1 MGWELQK
8 ENSEIEIK
16 FILKNNI
23 PLIDLRSPSEF
34 KVGAFPSSHNLPI
47 LYDEERSLIGKTY
60 KLEGGK
66 AAENLGYRI
75 VSGGKKDKR
84 IKDWKKFIE
93 KNPSAHLYCWRGGKR
108 SKIASEWL
116 QKEGVEIPLIDGGYK
131 TLRRTCL
138 DILNNV
144 DKDSKKWI
152 IIGGRTGSGKTK
164 IIQEVSGSID
174 LEQLA
179 NHRGSAFGKNITPQP
194 TTINFENK
202 LAVSFIQHEHETLI
216 LEDESRGIGK
226 LILPEI
232 WYQKMQSAD
241 LMIIKVSMEERL
253 ENIYLEYVKKPQENH
268 ISYEKIKYSIQNSL
282 LNIKNRLGL
291 LNYGL
296 INDKIELAFLRSK
309 KQLHKD
315 WIHSLLINY
324 YDPMYNYQLGK
335 KKIRCIMEGGKDT
348 IMNFLKNEF

>member
-1 MGWELQK
+1 M
-8 ENSEIEIK
+8 K
-16 FILKNNI
+16 FILKNDI
-23 PLIDLRSPSEF
+23 PLIDLRSPGEF

-60 KLEGGK
+60 KIEGSE
-66 AAENLGYRI
+66 AAENLGYKI
-75 VSGGKKDKR
+75 VSRGKKDKR
-84 IKDWKKFIE
+84 IKAWKRFVE

-116 QKEGVEIPLIDGGYK
+116 QKEGLEIPLIDGGYK
-131 TLRRTCL
+131 ALRRTCL
-138 DILNNV
+138 DILNSV
-144 DKDSKKWI
+144 DKVSKRWI

-174 LEQLA
+174 LERLA
-179 NHRGSAFGKNITPQP
+179 NHRGSAFGKYITPQP

-202 LAVSFIQHEHETLI
+202 LAVSFIKHEHETLI

-241 LMIIKVSMEERL
+241 LVIIKVSMEERL
-253 ENIYLEYVKKPQENH
+253 ENIYLEYVKKPKENH
-268 ISYEKIKYSIQNSL
+268 ISNEKIKYSIQNSL

-296 INDKIELAFLRSK
+296 INDKIELAFLSSK

-335 KKIRCIMEGGKDT
+335 KKIRCIMEGRRDT